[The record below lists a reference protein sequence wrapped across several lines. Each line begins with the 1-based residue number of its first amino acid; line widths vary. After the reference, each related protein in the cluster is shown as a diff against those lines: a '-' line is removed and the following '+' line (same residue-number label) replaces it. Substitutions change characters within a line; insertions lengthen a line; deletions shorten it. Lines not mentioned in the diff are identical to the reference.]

1 MRARRETTESFD
13 RAQAQGEPQP
23 SASTDVPLAELTPVA
38 LLSQDAGT
46 AHAGTAEACTGSEA
60 GETPRVNATPFV
72 SATHAALFVADES
85 VRCDVC
91 NAVVAE
97 DADEGYAVAG
107 RGLYVWARGE
117 DVRYEEPHLCAGCAA
132 AVGVSALARWEIE
145 EEEG

>member
-1 MRARRETTESFD
+1 MRARRETTEGFD
-13 RAQAQGEPQP
+13 RAHAESAPP
-23 SASTDVPLAELTPVA
+23 SSESIDAPLAEHPAVA
-38 LLSQDAGT
+38 LPTSDDSATEASRSGDAVRAPGVSL
-46 AHAGTAEACTGSEA
+46 A
-60 GETPRVNATPFV
+60 PFV
-72 SATHAALFVADES
+72 SATHAALFVADET

-97 DADEGYAVAG
+97 DADDGYAVAG
-107 RGLYVWARGE
+107 RGLYVWARGD